1 MDREL
6 MDPVQGLERLQ
17 REINRLF
24 DFPRSVES
32 HGLFDR
38 TVSPAVDVVETADT
52 FVVHVDLPG
61 IDAKDIDISVAG
73 NVLTLKGERKARG
86 HKGEVYR
93 KETWEG
99 SFQRTLSLPV
109 TVDPDRVSAAF
120 KEGVLEITIGKRE
133 EARPRRISVKA
144 G

>member
-1 MDREL
+1 MDHEL

-24 DFPRSVES
+24 DFPRSAES
-32 HGLFDR
+32 RGLFDR
-38 TVSPAVDVVETADT
+38 TVSPALDVVETADR
-52 FVVHVDLPG
+52 FVVQVDLPG
-61 IDAKDIDISVAG
+61 IDARDIDISVAG
-73 NVLTLKGERKARG
+73 NVLTLKGERRARG

-99 SFQRTLSLPV
+99 SFQRTLSLPAA
-109 TVDPDRVSAAF
+109 VDPDRVSASF
-120 KEGVLEITIGKRE
+120 KEGVLEVSIGKRE
-133 EARPRRISVKA
+133 EARPRRIAVKA